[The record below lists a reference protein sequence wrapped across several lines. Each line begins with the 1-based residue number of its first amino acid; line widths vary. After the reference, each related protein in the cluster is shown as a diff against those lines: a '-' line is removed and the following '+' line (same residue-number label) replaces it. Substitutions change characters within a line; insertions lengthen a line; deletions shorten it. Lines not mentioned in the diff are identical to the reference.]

1 MMKILPSNEIREIE
15 YKADQSGI
23 SYLRLMENAGSACAK
38 AIRKK
43 FDKTA
48 KRNVTIICG
57 KGKNGGDGF
66 VIARKLAENE
76 YNVNVVLASRE
87 PSVGDAGEM
96 LSRIRGTDIGIYFYD
111 DDAELCEELI
121 GGADIAVDAI
131 FGTGFKGAA
140 NEKYAHI
147 FEIISE
153 SGAYTVSIDIPSGTE
168 ADSGNVSGAAV
179 KAQMTI
185 AVMALKNSLV
195 TFPA

>member
-76 YNVNVVLASRE
+76 YNRVARAVCRRCGRNAFENSRY
-87 PSVGDAGEM
+87 GYRH
-96 LSRIRGTDIGIYFYD
+96 LLLR
-111 DDAELCEELI
+111 
-121 GGADIAVDAI
+121 
-131 FGTGFKGAA
+131 
-140 NEKYAHI
+140 
-147 FEIISE
+147 
-153 SGAYTVSIDIPSGTE
+153 
-168 ADSGNVSGAAV
+168 
-179 KAQMTI
+179 
-185 AVMALKNSLV
+185 
-195 TFPA
+195 